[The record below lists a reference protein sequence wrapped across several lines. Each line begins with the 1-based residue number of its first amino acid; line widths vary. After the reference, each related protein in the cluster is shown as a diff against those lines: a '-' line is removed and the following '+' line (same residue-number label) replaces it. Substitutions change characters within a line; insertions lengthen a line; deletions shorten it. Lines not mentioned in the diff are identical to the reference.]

1 MFFAKK
7 LDWWLLAAVFVLVLV
22 GLMMIYSLGTTRTEN
37 LKYFWRQLAWLFLGI
52 FLFFILS
59 LIDFRAFSTHPLF
72 LTASYT
78 GVFLLLVLV
87 LIFGKTISGNRA
99 WFAIGSFTLQP
110 VEFAKVVLILYL
122 AKYFSEKNIE
132 IWRIRHIFISAAIVG
147 AIAFLV
153 LLQPDWGS
161 ALVLLGIWFFMLLA
175 SGART
180 KQVLLLIFLFI
191 VFSGISWQFL
201 LTEQQKQRVLT
212 VVSSQKDP
220 LGVSYSQN
228 QALIALGSGGFWGK
242 GLGKGTQTQLG
253 FLPAPR
259 TDFIFASI
267 GEELGFLGVA
277 AVLAS
282 FGVIFWRLFIQALTG
297 MNNFV
302 KLFSLGYLSWLF
314 VEVVIHVGMNLGI
327 TPVIGI
333 PLPFVSF
340 GGSSLIISLFGV
352 GILLVSVLVPIYNV
366 ASSL

>member
-1 MFFAKK
+1 MFFLKK
-7 LDWWLLAAVFVLVLV
+7 LDFWLLAAVFVLVFI

-72 LTASYT
+72 LTASYAA
-78 GVFLLLVLV
+78 VFLLLVLV

-132 IWRIRHIFISAAIVG
+132 IWRVRHIFISAAIVG
-147 AIAFLV
+147 VIVFLV

-180 KQVLLLIFLFI
+180 KQILFI
-191 VFSGISWQFL
+191 ILLFTILGLFSWQFL
-201 LTEQQKQRVLT
+201 LTNQQKQRVLS
-212 VVSSQKDP
+212 VVGSQKDP

-282 FGVIFWRLFIQALTG
+282 FGVIFWRLFILALTG

-302 KLFSLGYLSWLF
+302 RLFSLGYLSWLF
-314 VEVVIHVGMNLGI
+314 VEVVIHTGMNLGI
-327 TPVIGI
+327 LPVIGI
-333 PLPFVSF
+333 SLPFVSY
-340 GGSSLIISLFGV
+340 GGSHLLALFMGL
-352 GILLVSVLVPIYNV
+352 GIVNSIQIY
-366 ASSL
+366 SK

>member
-1 MFFAKK
+1 MFFTKK
-7 LDWWLLAAVFVLVLV
+7 LDWWLLAAVFILALV
-22 GLMMIYSLGTTRTEN
+22 GLMMLYSLGTTRIDN
-37 LKYFWRQLAWLFLGI
+37 LKYFWRQLVWLGLGVFLFLA
-52 FLFFILS
+52 LS

-72 LTASYT
+72 LTASYA

-110 VEFAKVVLILYL
+110 VEFVKVVLVLYL

-132 IWRIRHIFISAAIVG
+132 IWRVRHVFISAAIVG
-147 AIAFLV
+147 VMVVLV

-180 KQVLLLIFLFI
+180 KQIIGLIFLFI
-191 VFSGISWQFL
+191 LFTGFSWQFL
-201 LTEQQKQRVLT
+201 LTNQQKQRVLS
-212 VVSSQKDP
+212 VVGSRKDP

-242 GLGKGTQTQLG
+242 GLGHGTQTQLG

-267 GEELGFLGVA
+267 GEELGFLGVT

-282 FGVIFWRLFIQALTG
+282 FGVIFWRLFIFALTG

-302 KLFSLGYLSWLF
+302 RLFSLGYLSWLF
-314 VEVVIHVGMNLGI
+314 VEVLIHVGMNLGVS
-327 TPVIGI
+327 PVIGI
-333 PLPFVSF
+333 SLPFVSY
-340 GGSSLIISLFGV
+340 GGSHLLALFMGL
-352 GILLVSVLVPIYNV
+352 GIVNSIQIY
-366 ASSL
+366 SK